1 MSDEGHSGTCLAFDE
16 AAPGRFTHLIR
27 QVLMRR
33 FPSAFVALSAIVA
46 STANCVIVDPSCA
59 GGGASI
65 LISPSVVF
73 VSVGGSATPKAS
85 WCRNGRYDNMSP
97 RWSLGQAS
105 DATIIDL
112 DPTSGEIT
120 GRRAGQARVV
130 ATYDGVDGSSVSV
143 TVR

>member
-1 MSDEGHSGTCLAFDE
+1 
-16 AAPGRFTHLIR
+16 
-27 QVLMRR
+27 MRR
-33 FPSAFVALSAIVA
+33 FPSTFVALSAIVA
-46 STANCVIVDPSCA
+46 SSASCLIVDPSCA

-73 VSVGGSATPKAS
+73 VSVGQSTTPRAS

-97 RWSLGQAS
+97 RWSLGRAA
-105 DATIIDL
+105 DANVIDL

-120 GRRAGQARVV
+120 GRRAGTATVV
-130 ATYDGVDGSSVSV
+130 ATSEGIDGASISV